1 MPRRSWNGTRRD
13 GAFDTASF
21 ERRIGTMTTLQI
33 DNLRCE
39 SRGEATE
46 LSAVLRLG
54 PQSRKIFFRTAHT
67 PVAGC
72 GDPFVPAA
80 LLPAMRGKLEIDL
93 RCAVS
98 EEILLAAARVQA
110 LERAWHPRW
119 GLVALN
125 AEARRANPN
134 RASTRAVA
142 AFFTGGVD
150 SFYTLH
156 KHRNEITHLVF
167 VSGFDVPL
175 HRSALRQ
182 FITRELRR
190 TAEEIEL
197 PLIEVET
204 NLRELSDGAQF
215 SWEDQHGAGLAAVAH
230 FLAPSFDKVYIP
242 STYALPFLVPYG
254 SHPGLDPMWSS
265 NSLELVH
272 DGIEA
277 TRFDKIG
284 ALSSWDAAVRNF
296 RVCWQLVEGQ
306 YNCCRCR
313 KCLWTMALLRAHGL
327 LERAATF
334 PMPLDLH
341 RLSEQGADVT
351 EQTYR
356 LIQALAKIE
365 KRGDDPA
372 LAGALRSAL
381 DRKESFLASVRR
393 SARRQRRFVSERTK
407 TVLRRY
413 RNRARSLF
421 HAPRDE
427 D

>member
-1 MPRRSWNGTRRD
+1 M
-13 GAFDTASF
+13 A
-21 ERRIGTMTTLQI
+21 TLQI
-33 DNLRCE
+33 DNLRRE
-39 SRGEATE
+39 SHAGTTE
-46 LSAVLRLG
+46 LSAVFRLG
-54 PQSRKIFFRTAHT
+54 PQSRKIFFRTAHS
-67 PVAGC
+67 PVASF
-72 GDPFVPAA
+72 GDPFVAAA
-80 LLPAMRGKLEIDL
+80 LLPAMRAKLDIDL

-98 EEILLAAARVQA
+98 EDIVLAAGRVQA
-110 LERAWHPRW
+110 IERAWHPRW
-119 GLVALN
+119 GNVTLN
-125 AEARRANPN
+125 ERAPKANPE
-134 RASTRAVA
+134 RAATRAVA

-150 SFYTLH
+150 SFYTLQ

-175 HRSALRQ
+175 HRSALRR
-182 FITRELRR
+182 FITQELCR

-197 PLIEVET
+197 PLVEVET
-204 NLRELSDGAQF
+204 NLREFSDDAQF

-230 FLAPSFDKVYIP
+230 FLAPSFAKIYIP

-254 SHPGLDPMWSS
+254 SHPGLDPMWNS

-284 ALSSWDAAVRNF
+284 ALSSWDPAIRNF

-313 KCLWTMALLRAHGL
+313 KCLWTMALLRAHGVL
-327 LERAATF
+327 DKAATF
-334 PMPLDLH
+334 PLPLDLH

-365 KRGDDPA
+365 TRGDDPA
-372 LAGALRSAL
+372 LAHALRNAL
-381 DRKESFLASVRR
+381 DRKESLLQSVRR
-393 SARRQRRFVSERTK
+393 SAGRQRRFVYERIK
-407 TVLRRY
+407 AILRTY
-413 RNRARSLF
+413 RNRARAF
-421 HAPRDE
+421 FRDTRDKE
-427 D
+427 

>member
-1 MPRRSWNGTRRD
+1 
-13 GAFDTASF
+13 
-21 ERRIGTMTTLQI
+21 MTTLQI
-33 DNLRCE
+33 DNLRSE
-39 SRGEATE
+39 SNGGTTE
-46 LSAVLRLG
+46 LSAVFRLG
-54 PQSRKIFFRTAHT
+54 PQSRKIFFRTAHA
-67 PVAGC
+67 PVASC

-80 LLPAMRGKLEIDL
+80 LLPAMRGKLDIDI
-93 RCAVS
+93 RCTVCD
-98 EEILLAAARVQA
+98 EVLHAAGRVQA
-110 LERAWHPRW
+110 IERAWHPRW
-119 GLVALN
+119 GIVTLN
-125 AEARRANPN
+125 AGAPKADPE
-134 RASTRAVA
+134 RASIGAVA

-150 SFYTLH
+150 SFYTLQ

-175 HRSALRQ
+175 RRSTLRQ
-182 FITRELRR
+182 FIIRELRR

-204 NLRELSDGAQF
+204 NLREFSDGAQF

-265 NSLELVH
+265 KSLELVH

-284 ALSSWDAAVRNF
+284 ALSSWDVALRNF

-327 LERAATF
+327 LEKAATF
-334 PMPLDLH
+334 PSALDL
-341 RLSEQGADVT
+341 RKLSEQGADVT

-365 KRGDDPA
+365 TRGDDPA
-372 LAGALRSAL
+372 LAVALRNAL
-381 DRKESFLASVRR
+381 DRKESFLHSLRR
-393 SARRQRRFVSERTK
+393 SARRYRLFVYERMKAT
-407 TVLRRY
+407 LRPY
-413 RNRARSLF
+413 RDRARTFLG
-421 HAPRDE
+421 ARRDE